1 MEGAIVHT
9 SILGPLTRAL
19 RPTRLA
25 WVIAMAVVSVLA
37 MLTAGAFTSPASA
50 ACPSQSYVG
59 MWKSNSSGDL
69 QHGAGNSITTLAP
82 GGTVQITRG
91 DVVQGFRFVAL
102 GGGVRPGTSAVYRLT
117 GTPQVTWTT
126 NPARSNGV
134 IHHDDELRRVDFV
147 GGAFAS
153 ITVEFNDKCDGSL
166 RRVFLGDLR
175 VIP

>member
-1 MEGAIVHT
+1 MHT

-25 WVIAMAVVSVLA
+25 WVIAMAVVAVLA
-37 MLTAGAFTSPASA
+37 LLTGGAFTSPASA

-69 QHGAGNSITTLAP
+69 LHGAGNSITTLAP

-91 DVVQGFRFVAL
+91 EVVQGFRFVAL
-102 GGGVRPGTSAVYRLT
+102 GGVVKPGTTAVYRLT
-117 GTPQVTWTT
+117 GIPQVTWTT

-147 GGAFAS
+147 GGASAS
-153 ITVEFNDKCDGSL
+153 ITVEFTDKCDGSI
-166 RRVFLGDLR
+166 RTVFLGTLR